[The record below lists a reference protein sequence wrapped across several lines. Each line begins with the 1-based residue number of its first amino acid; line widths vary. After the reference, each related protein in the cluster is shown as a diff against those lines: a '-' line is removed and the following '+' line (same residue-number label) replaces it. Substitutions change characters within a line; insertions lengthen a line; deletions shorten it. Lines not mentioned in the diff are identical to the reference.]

1 MAPFT
6 QVSGCLLRCAFR
18 KVRCLKPNTQA
29 ALTKRTPMMH
39 PHARKFFCRKY
50 GTVVAWP
57 VAVVVSS
64 YDNWYL
70 RRLDSLCMEGQR
82 NSYCKHPRF
91 AAHAAELRACGSGT
105 LQTRLW
111 VPAARTF
118 REPRRFETERVNRAH
133 THMPANLTSSLLRVR
148 HGSRLAGF
156 MIGAPS
162 RLLACGALQG
172 PENYRTG
179 RISKLAKSVLGEIC
193 HGKARVSAISPAL
206 GADILS
212 KGRLCVLFVPPFGIF
227 WSTCE
232 HLLISVDCFRLKFR
246 LLPFS

>member
-1 MAPFT
+1 
-6 QVSGCLLRCAFR
+6 
-18 KVRCLKPNTQA
+18 
-29 ALTKRTPMMH
+29 MMH

-57 VAVVVSS
+57 VAVVLVSS

-70 RRLDSLCMEGQR
+70 RRLDSLCREDQR

-91 AAHAAELRACGSGT
+91 AAHTVELRGCGNGT

-118 REPRRFETERVNRAH
+118 REPRRFETERVKRAH
-133 THMPANLTSSLLRVR
+133 THMPANLTSSLPQVR

-172 PENYRTG
+172 PEIYRTG
-179 RISKLAKSVLGEIC
+179 RISKLAKTVRGEIC

-212 KGRLCVLFVPPFGIF
+212 EGRSCVLVVASF

-232 HLLISVDCFRLKFR
+232 HLLISVDCFRL
-246 LLPFS
+246 LPFSRAGDRRLRLREIFMGHCLLANLHRHPQLLRSL